1 MSNERTGIIKF
12 QGNPLTLLGPEL
24 KVGDHAPEFELVN
37 TDLSPAKLSDSA
49 GKVRILSVVPSVDTP
64 VCDQQTRKFNEIA
77 TTLNNTEVITISM
90 DLPFAFARWCAGAGV
105 DKLKTLSDYRGAKFG
120 ADYGVLIKEL
130 FLDTRAVFVIDGA
143 GIIKYIE
150 IVPEVT
156 ALPNFDKALSI
167 AKSL

>member
-1 MSNERTGIIKF
+1 MPNERNGIIKF

-24 KVGDHAPEFELVN
+24 KIGDRAPEFELVN
-37 TDLSPAKLSDSA
+37 TDLSLVKLSNSA

-64 VCDQQTRKFNEIA
+64 VCDQQTRKFNELA
-77 TTLNNTEVITISM
+77 TTLHNTEVITISM

-120 ADYGVLIKEL
+120 TDYGVLIKEL
-130 FLDTRAVFVIDGA
+130 YLDTRAVFVIDGD

-150 IVPEVT
+150 IVSEVT